1 MARLSYNGLMDVTS
15 GKNSG
20 KFNRS
25 KYQCK
30 LTTHPTQQLNM
41 YAPKF
46 KKINPIKKLGYIHPK

>member
-1 MARLSYNGLMDVTS
+1 MAGLSYNGLMDFKS
-15 GKNSG
+15 GKNIG

-41 YAPKF
+41 YAPKL
-46 KKINPIKKLGYIHPK
+46 KKKNPIKKLDYTLPK